1 MYGQQTSQFRQPRKP
16 GNGRVWPQRQPGGNK
31 PQFTGEI
38 TLPDGHVMRVSMWE
52 QFARD
57 TSQFN
62 GFSIKLSEDTRQGNG
77 YQAQAGNGQPQ
88 GYGQQSGYTAPQGGY
103 NAPQAQGAPQGGYTP
118 QQPPAQPYGHQP
130 AQPHPSAY
138 QNGDEG
144 YVPGFD
150 D

>member
-1 MYGQQTSQFRQPRKP
+1 MYQQASQQRQPRKP

-52 QFARD
+52 QFG
-57 TSQFN
+57 QNGGPFN
-62 GFSIKLSEDTRQGNG
+62 GFSIKLSEDTRQGAG
-77 YQAQAGNGQPQ
+77 YQAQGGYGQPQ
-88 GYGQQSGYTAPQGGY
+88 SYGQPQNGGYAPQGGGY
-103 NAPQAQGAPQGGYTP
+103 PPQHQGAPQQPQQGP
-118 QQPPAQPYGHQP
+118 QQPYPPANAYGQ
-130 AQPHPSAY
+130 
-138 QNGDEG
+138 GDQG